1 MAVVIASGFA
11 DGITMDAEKLNRAIN
26 RLPTV
31 LALEMRAALLNIGA
45 EHVKRVKQNFTTY
58 SPGKNNSDQL
68 QVRSNALRNA
78 IGPSDLSGSSL
89 ASLRLTQIVRRPKNG
104 RLYSPLQELG
114 GTVRPKKP
122 RRALTMPIGVALDPS
137 GKLRTKFRVR
147 RDGTWKSG
155 KPRWVTNEGLP
166 TFILRKGGRA
176 FVAYRRPNMKSAEG
190 RNKAIVIYRLL
201 DEARIPP
208 RLAFGRIWG
217 EMRAYQE
224 GQLRGAVERT
234 VGRLEG
240 T

>member
-58 SPGKNNSDQL
+58 TPGQNKGNQL
-68 QVRSNALRNA
+68 QVRSGSLRNA
-78 IGPSDLSGSSL
+78 VGPSELSGANL
-89 ASLRLTQIVRRPKNG
+89 ASLRLTQIVRRPTNG
-104 RLYSPLQELG
+104 RPYAPLQELG
-114 GTVRPKKP
+114 GTVRPKKA
-122 RRALTMPIGVALDPS
+122 RALTMPIGVALDPS